1 MSDFIKNGN
10 GFVLVRPPVSDE
22 IATTTDLV
30 QLNSDIF
37 AQGIEPFGGIQRS
50 TKWFAGKNVTDV
62 LKNLIQNTYP
72 VAEYPSVTINVD
84 SSHIQDFPSLIKI
97 PLNLTYNNGRY
108 QYGPSDTG
116 VIFSHIQ
123 ITRSLYLDDTLVK
136 SNTVLLANICGTD
149 YLDNITF
156 EKLYSVSY
164 FNRIK
169 YSVVVLYEQGVDPI
183 NSLGVIESDKRIIS
197 DYCTAE
203 SEFIDISNKTIYI
216 TADTVTTEPDIET
229 DIVGIY
235 SHIFSKDISLDN
247 TFMIVVPPT
256 TRRISFVIP
265 NDSGYVPTVM
275 YNAYLS
281 DTTSYS
287 SDCNYTDMFTTKT
300 INLHI
305 LNTIIPCT
313 VYTYITEVPFETGG
327 RFTVVM
333 QPTDQG

>member
-22 IATTTDLV
+22 VVTTTDLV

-50 TKWFAGKNVTDV
+50 TKWFAGKSVTDV

-84 SSHIQDFPSLIKI
+84 PSHIQDFSSLIKI

-116 VIFSHIQ
+116 VVFSHIQ

-149 YLDNITF
+149 YLDNITY
-156 EKLYSVSY
+156 EKSYSVSY

-183 NSLGVIESDKRIIS
+183 NSIGISEPDKRIIS

-203 SEFIDISNKTIYI
+203 SEFIDITNKTIYI
-216 TADTVTTEPDIET
+216 TADTTITEPETEPDI
-229 DIVGIY
+229 VGV
-235 SHIFSKDISLDN
+235 FSKDIFINN
-247 TFMIVVPPT
+247 TFMIIIPPT
-256 TRRISFVIP
+256 VRRISFVIP

-281 DTTSYS
+281 DTSSYS
-287 SDCNYTDMFTTKT
+287 IDCNYTDMFSMKI

-305 LNTIIPCT
+305 LNSVIPCT
-313 VYTYITEVPFETGG
+313 VYTYITEVPFEVGG
-327 RFTVVM
+327 RFTIVM
-333 QPTDQG
+333 QPSD